1 MADLVY
7 PPVIV
12 AIKTFWKY
20 LGLKFDFHGEE
31 NIPRDGGSIL
41 AINHIGYLDFA
52 LTGTAA
58 LPIGRYVRFMAK
70 KEIFDNKL
78 AGPLMRGMHHIS
90 VDRSNGSASFV
101 TALRALRAGEII
113 GIFPEGTISVS
124 FEIKELKSGAVRLAM
139 GAGVPIVPTIVW
151 GSQRIWTKKVKRN
164 LRRQGVPITVAFGEP
179 LYFDKKS
186 DVEAGEKLL
195 RETMLKML
203 HEVQEKYPDSHV
215 GQRWAPVRLGGTAPA
230 PLNYR
235 ACLRRRIRKQRSRLL
250 VFRLSVT
257 LIRSPNL
264 LSRGSVL
271 HSSLFSWLYWWSV
284 FHSGLSSVTQST
296 EALSLFH

>member
-12 AIKTFWKY
+12 AFKAFWKY
-20 LGLKFDFHGEE
+20 LGLRFDFTGEE
-31 NIPRDGGSIL
+31 NVPREGGAIL

-58 LPIGRYVRFMAK
+58 LPAGRYVRFMAK
-70 KEIFDNKL
+70 KEIFQNKV

-90 VDRSNGSASFV
+90 VDRGNGSASFV
-101 TALRALRAGEII
+101 AALRALRAGEII

-139 GAGVPIVPTIVW
+139 GAGVPVIPTIVW

-164 LRRQGVPITVAFGEP
+164 LRRGNIPITVAFGEP
-179 LYFDKKS
+179 LYFDKQS

-195 RETMLKML
+195 REKMLTMLYQ
-203 HEVQEKYPDSHV
+203 VQADYPDSHV
-215 GQRWAPVRLGGTAPA
+215 GERWAPVRLGGTAPA
-230 PLNYR
+230 PLN
-235 ACLRRRIRKQRSRLL
+235 
-250 VFRLSVT
+250 
-257 LIRSPNL
+257 
-264 LSRGSVL
+264 
-271 HSSLFSWLYWWSV
+271 
-284 FHSGLSSVTQST
+284 
-296 EALSLFH
+296 